1 MTTIILLAAGESS
14 RFGSPKQLV
23 RLGDESLL
31 RRAARTAL
39 ESGIGPVT
47 VVLGA
52 ADEPCRRTL
61 AGMEVDIVFNAQWK
75 EGMASSIAAGVGS
88 WSGHPLEGALILLAD
103 QPGVTAQHL
112 QDLVSSASA
121 SSSPVVASRY
131 AGQLGVPAWF
141 SHHKFHDLLRLE
153 GAKGA
158 KEVILREPGTAWI
171 DWPDSAFDVD
181 TPEDLTRVCLALGE
195 EDGLN
200 FRESPA
206 APVATANL

>member
-23 RLGDESLL
+23 KLGGETLL

-52 ADEPCRRTL
+52 AAEPCRRAL
-61 AGMEVDIVFNAQWK
+61 AGIEVNIVFNAQWK
-75 EGMASSIAAGVGS
+75 EGIASSIVAGVRNWWRHS
-88 WSGHPLEGALILLAD
+88 LEGALILLAD

-112 QDLVSSASA
+112 RNLLASASA
-121 SSSPVVASRY
+121 SSNPVVASRY

-141 SHHKFHDLLRLE
+141 AHRKFQDLLRLE
-153 GAKGA
+153 GARGA

-171 DWPDSAFDVD
+171 DWPEAAFDVD
-181 TPEDLTRVCLALGE
+181 TPEDLTRVSLALGRRT
-195 EDGLN
+195 GL
-200 FRESPA
+200 S
-206 APVATANL
+206 